1 MNGTAAPEDR
11 LTRKR
16 ALESELEA
24 IRIQKAEVLKAI
36 QQIAKKQKLGG
47 PPSKNVALTHEA
59 KVEAEKR
66 NHQEQLRRIWGMC
79 TKVVT
84 EMMKNTN
91 VRLYFGEPVH
101 RDKFPGYYETIK
113 KPRDLGTIKAWI
125 ETGHYQNIRG
135 FRDDV
140 RLCFDNCRL
149 YNPVGHQV
157 RKFGDGASD
166 QFEKKWENRKVEEE
180 WDAEMERHRL
190 TMARLE
196 AEAKSLPDKIKE
208 VEAELQDLAAKA
220 VARNQ
225 APTPGPGREMTFEE
239 KRKLSHMLGSL
250 PGERLARVLEIVA
263 AGPSADTLEGDEECE
278 FDIDALDAGTLWK
291 LQAYVDSVATEIDNK
306 AARPGAGVAVPADDT
321 PMGDAAPIGAAA
333 ATAAAGGGAGG
344 APAGGDNGKRKGFID
359 IRTNLN

>member
-1 MNGTAAPEDR
+1 MNGTAAPDDR

-47 PPSKNVALTHEA
+47 PPSKNMALTHEA

-66 NHQEQLRRIWGMC
+66 NHQEQLRRIWAMC
-79 TKVVT
+79 TKILT

-113 KPRDLGTIKAWI
+113 QPRDLGTIKAWI
-125 ETGHYQNIRG
+125 ETGHYQNVRG

-149 YNPVGHQV
+149 FNPVGHQV
-157 RKFGDGASD
+157 RKMGDTASD

-225 APTPGPGREMTFEE
+225 APPPGPGREMTFEE
-239 KRKLSHMLGSL
+239 KRKLSYMLGSL

-263 AGPSADTLEGDEECE
+263 AGPSAETLEGDEECE

-291 LQAYVDSVATEIDNK
+291 LQAYVDSVTTEIDTK

-321 PMGDAAPIGAAA
+321 PMGEAAPTGAA
-333 ATAAAGGGAGG
+333 AAAGGGAAGG
-344 APAGGDNGKRKGFID
+344 APAGGENGKTRK
-359 IRTNLN
+359 

>member
-1 MNGTAAPEDR
+1 MNGTAAPDDR

-16 ALESELEA
+16 ALESELET

-47 PPSKNVALTHEA
+47 PPSKNMALTHEA
-59 KVEAEKR
+59 KLEAEKR
-66 NHQEQLRRIWGMC
+66 NHQDQLRRIWGMC
-79 TKVVT
+79 TKIVA

-113 KPRDLGTIKAWI
+113 QPRDLGTIKAWI
-125 ETGHYQNIRG
+125 ETGHYANIRA
-135 FRDDV
+135 FRDDI

-149 YNPVGHQV
+149 FNPVGHPV
-157 RKFGDGASD
+157 RKFGDTASD

-208 VEAELQDLAAKA
+208 VEAELKDLAAKA

-225 APTPGPGREMTFEE
+225 APPPGPGREMTFEE

-250 PGERLARVLEIVA
+250 PGERLARVLDIVA
-263 AGPSADTLEGDEECE
+263 AGPSADTLEGEEECDL
-278 FDIDALDAGTLWK
+278 DIDALDAGTLWK
-291 LQAYVDSVATEIDNK
+291 LQAYVDSVNAEIDNK

-321 PMGDAAPIGAAA
+321 PMAEAAAPAGD
-333 ATAAAGGGAGG
+333 ATAAAAAAVPAAPASGAGA
-344 APAGGDNGKRKGFID
+344 APAGGENGKI
-359 IRTNLN
+359 